1 MTEAYKFSNA
11 RQARASE
18 SNLRILFSTLPPF
31 RFTTASVAAHARS
44 PSLAQRAAAR
54 PCRPSEL
61 IEHSSA
67 DSTCSACQRASAVRG
82 GHVAPL
88 ARRGNLNDRG
98 RARPR
103 HRQRE
108 DIYA

>member
-31 RFTTASVAAHARS
+31 RSTTASVAAHARS

-54 PCRPSEL
+54 PCRPSER
-61 IEHSSA
+61 IEHSSPHF
-67 DSTCSACQRASAVRG
+67 RPRVLASAL
-82 GHVAPL
+82 PL
-88 ARRGNLNDRG
+88 HPTR
-98 RARPR
+98 
-103 HRQRE
+103 
-108 DIYA
+108 

>member
-31 RFTTASVAAHARS
+31 RSTTASVAAHARS

-54 PCRPSEL
+54 PCRLPGM
-61 IEHSSA
+61 IEH
-67 DSTCSACQRASAVRG
+67 
-82 GHVAPL
+82 
-88 ARRGNLNDRG
+88 
-98 RARPR
+98 
-103 HRQRE
+103 
-108 DIYA
+108 

>member
-31 RFTTASVAAHARS
+31 RSTTASVAAHARS

-54 PCRPSEL
+54 PCRPSEM
-61 IEHSSA
+61 IEHPSA
-67 DSTCSACQRASAVRG
+67 DSTCSACQRASAVRRR
-82 GHVAPL
+82 HKPFMARWIL
-88 ARRGNLNDRG
+88 AGSTKR
-98 RARPR
+98 
-103 HRQRE
+103 
-108 DIYA
+108 